1 MKEFVVL
8 ALAFFTPS
16 SYTAE
21 SEQDINEHIPRQTS
35 DQMEKQWE
43 VATFAGGCFWCMESV
58 FEKSIGVK
66 EVVSGYADGSNM
78 DIFAKNNQSIQT
90 EESAYQR
97 PSYKEVASGQTPYV
111 EAVQVTFDPK
121 IVSYNHLLNIYWR
134 NINPTDSKGQFVD
147 RGSQYR
153 PIIFIHNHQQK
164 QQAEQSKKRL
174 SKTNIFKK
182 PITTEIMPYTVF
194 FKAEEYHQDYYKKNP
209 IRYWIYTSRSGRS
222 TFTKIWKTVK
232 PSALMIPQAAAT
244 ANHSVDSNNTVS
256 VVKYTN
262 KQYKKPPINE
272 IIKKL
277 TLIQYEVTQKNST
290 EPPFQNPYWD
300 NKKPGIY
307 VDVVSGEPLFSSLDK
322 YDSGTGWPSFTKP
335 LVPANIITVKDHST
349 LFMKRTEVR
358 SKYADSHLGHIF
370 KDGPAPLGLRYC
382 INSAALQFIPA
393 DQLKAKGYA
402 QFQHLFK

>member
-21 SEQDINEHIPRQTS
+21 SEQDINKHIPRQTS
-35 DQMEKQWE
+35 DQIEKQWE
-43 VATFAGGCFWCMESV
+43 IATFAGGCFWCMESV

-66 EVVSGYADGSNM
+66 EVVSGYADSSNIPM
-78 DIFAKNNQSIQT
+78 EKLTHQK
-90 EESAYQR
+90 
-97 PSYKEVASGQTPYV
+97 PSYKEVASGHTSYV
-111 EAVQVTFDPK
+111 EAVQVKFDPK

-153 PIIFIHNHQQK
+153 PIIFTHNQQQT
-164 QQAEQSKKRL
+164 QQAEQSKKHL
-174 SKTNIFKK
+174 SETNIFKK
-182 PITTEIMPYTVF
+182 PITTEITPYTVF
-194 FKAEEYHQDYYKKNP
+194 FKAEKYHQDYYKKNP
-209 IRYWIYTSRSGRS
+209 FRYWLYTARSGRAE
-222 TFTKIWKTVK
+222 FTKIWKTVK
-232 PSALMIPQAAAT
+232 PSALIIPQAAAT
-244 ANHSVDSNNTVS
+244 ANRSVNSNNTAS
-256 VVKYTN
+256 NVKYAN
-262 KQYKKPPINE
+262 KPYKKPPINE

-277 TLIQYEVTQKNST
+277 SLLQYEVTQKNST

-307 VDVVSGEPLFSSLDK
+307 VDIVSGEPLFSSLDK

-335 LVPANIITVKDHST
+335 LVPDNIIAVKDPST

-358 SKYADSHLGHIF
+358 SKYADSHLGHVF

-393 DQLKAKGYA
+393 DQLKEKGYA
-402 QFQHLFK
+402 QFQYLFKEI